1 MLYLLYMDMPILVEI
16 PEIWFHELCML
27 FCIKTLRSKIR
38 KERYKNDHQTPSLLG
53 KQKAIPI
60 FLGVLLLLHGKL
72 SYDTVCGSGRSTDR
86 SVMIQ
91 SFTSHAPIGAIV
103 INWSFACST
112 LFKCRWILFIW
123 IETNLTNPYSSFEVT
138 YWFVIWN
145 YGICSVNS
153 GWLIINILWSLEK

>member
-112 LFKCRWILFIW
+112 YWNVDEF
-123 IETNLTNPYSSFEVT
+123 YSFESKPTWQTHIHRLRWHIGSSSEIMV
-138 YWFVIWN
+138 YVLSIQLK
-145 YGICSVNS
+145 GD
-153 GWLIINILWSLEK
+153 